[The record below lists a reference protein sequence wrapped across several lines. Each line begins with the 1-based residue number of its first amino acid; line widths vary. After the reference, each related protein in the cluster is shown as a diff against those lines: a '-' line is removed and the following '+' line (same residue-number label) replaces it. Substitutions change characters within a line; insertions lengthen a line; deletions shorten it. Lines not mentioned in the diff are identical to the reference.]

1 LGSFLNCLS
10 WKKSCSPAVKINSA
24 PQSLHVKTLS
34 ENSMAGFPK
43 GGNWLKSAVNTTSL
57 PVPFPCFVL

>member
-1 LGSFLNCLS
+1 
-10 WKKSCSPAVKINSA
+10 VKINSA

-43 GGNWLKSAVNTTSL
+43 EGKYNEIGHELNQLAGPVSLLRAVIKTRARAATS
-57 PVPFPCFVL
+57 